1 MKSLILG
8 ILLILFLGVGG
19 LVYRNAVEHPLQPIA
34 CPLDALVCPDGTSV
48 SRTGSSCNFP
58 VCPLPNVSLSS
69 VAIAFA
75 IPDGFSSAELPDA
88 ASLAAY
94 ELSAATSTNTASII
108 IRRYELTSSSTA
120 LDTIRSTALSGAS
133 GAPVSQTLFSSAS
146 VAGRTF
152 TTVPI
157 ERFEGVID
165 TAYYLR
171 HGTDLLRFDAI
182 DREVNNWTDPNL
194 SVGALPAHAAL
205 VKLLATLQGQ

>member
-1 MKSLILG
+1 M
-8 ILLILFLGVGG
+8 
-19 LVYRNAVEHPLQPIA
+19 
-34 CPLDALVCPDGTSV
+34 CPDGTSV

-58 VCPLPNVSLSS
+58 VCPPPNVSLSS
-69 VAIAFA
+69 VAVAFA

-88 ASLAAY
+88 TSLAAY

-120 LDTIRSTALSGAS
+120 LDTIRATAISGSS
-133 GAPVSQTLFSSAS
+133 GAPVGQTLFSSAS

-194 SVGALPAHAAL
+194 VVGALPAHAAL
-205 VKLLATLQGQ
+205 VKLLSTLQGQ